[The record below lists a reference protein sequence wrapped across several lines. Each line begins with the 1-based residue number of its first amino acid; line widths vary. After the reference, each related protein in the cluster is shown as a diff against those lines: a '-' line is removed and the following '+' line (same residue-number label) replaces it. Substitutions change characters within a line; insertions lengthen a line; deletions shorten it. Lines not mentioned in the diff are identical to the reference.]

1 LRQQKQVGQLFKLRA
16 DFQSA
21 LSRRADPRE
30 AGWKPA
36 GRMKSCPTILE
47 NHCELLLWSL
57 VSLDLVDHVAEWL
70 PFGEA
75 RHIVEYQLV
84 IARAHAIRHRR
95 DMRRD
100 DDVLE

>member
-1 LRQQKQVGQLFKLRA
+1 MLVQNRRDIARERYCLGCAACLRQQKQVGQLFKLRA

-57 VSLDLVDHVAEWL
+57 VSLDLVHHVAEWL
-70 PFGEA
+70 PLGEA
-75 RHIVEYQLV
+75 RHVV
-84 IARAHAIRHRR
+84 
-95 DMRRD
+95 
-100 DDVLE
+100 